1 MKMPSIEVGNT
12 LLDGIVHGEFGE
24 GGSNSNDE
32 RVLLQ
37 RRQEGA

>member
-1 MKMPSIEVGNT
+1 MKMPSIEAGNT

-24 GGSNSNDE
+24 GGSSANDA
-32 RVLLQ
+32 RVLLR